1 MKRLGEIILVFV
13 FVAGLFSLQSCSKAD
28 DEKNND
34 GITKTETTD
43 YLNLLGAFNLSDVDD
58 ALATDETGNLLSD
71 QLKSTEGRCFTIT
84 RDENEDGSFWPMSWT
99 VDFGD
104 GTCECACG
112 HSRSGKI
119 HVTLSAWW
127 KNEGSLREISFDDFH
142 FDGYKLEGTKTIL
155 NKGLNDDGNMVFEK
169 KLTDGK
175 ITYEDGTSMSWS
187 CTKEAEQIEGGG
199 TFLFFDDVWSVTGSG
214 SGVNIDGNNFKMTI
228 TSPLIYKNGCF
239 YPVSGVITIE
249 ADGEEIKTID
259 YGDGECDNKI
269 TVAVG
274 DQTVEIEL

>member
-58 ALATDETGNLLSD
+58 ALATDETGTLLSD
-71 QLKSTEGRCFTIT
+71 QLKSTEGKCFTIT
-84 RDENEDGSFWPMSWT
+84 RDKNDDGSIWPMSWT

-127 KNEGSLREISFDDFH
+127 KTEGSLREISFDDFH

-155 NKGLNDDGNMVFEK
+155 NKGLNDAGNMVFEK

-249 ADGEEIKTID
+249 TDGEETKTID
-259 YGDGECDNKI
+259 YGDGECDKKI
-269 TVAVG
+269 TVTVG
-274 DQTVEIEL
+274 DQTEEIEL